1 MGRNPMSEHDVW
13 TIQLGELDRRMGVE
27 VIEESV
33 EKVVT
38 RMPVEGNRQS
48 FGLLHGGAMVALGEA
63 TGSWAAVKHA
73 STMGKVCVG
82 VDISA
87 THHRGARDGYV
98 TATAR
103 PLSLGRT
110 LCSHEVILTDDDG
123 RRLCTVRITN
133 LVTPPAGE

>member
-1 MGRNPMSEHDVW
+1 MSEHDVW